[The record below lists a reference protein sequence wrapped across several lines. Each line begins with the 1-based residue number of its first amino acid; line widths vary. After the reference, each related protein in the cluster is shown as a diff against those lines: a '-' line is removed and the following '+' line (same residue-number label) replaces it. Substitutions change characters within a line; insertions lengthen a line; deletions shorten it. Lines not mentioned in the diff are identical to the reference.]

1 MMNNMKY
8 WMIVAALMG
17 SMTTI
22 KAQSSPS
29 SEEASGSAHKI
40 EIGLGADVVSQYI
53 WRGMELGHPSLQPQL
68 SAAWKG
74 LSLSAW
80 GNIGLTNNNDARE
93 LDLTLSYSIGG
104 LSVGVNDYWADG
116 FDTRY
121 FYYKH
126 PDTGHSFEGFVA
138 YDFGI
143 LNVSWQTFF
152 AGYDHMLESDRRAYS
167 SYFEVGAPFR
177 LATCEWRAAAGFVPW
192 KSDYYSTTGFAV
204 TNLSLRAMKEVK
216 ITDSFS
222 LPLFGE
228 LIANPCHQN
237 MYFVFGF
244 TVKAL

>member
-1 MMNNMKY
+1 MMKNMKY

-17 SMTTI
+17 SMTSV

-29 SEEASGSAHKI
+29 SEEASGSANKI

-53 WRGMELGHPSLQPQL
+53 WRGMELAHPSLQPQL

-80 GNIGLTNNNDARE
+80 GNIGLANSDDPRE

-138 YDFGI
+138 YDFDI
-143 LNVSWQTFF
+143 LSVSWQTFF
-152 AGYDHMLESDRRAYS
+152 AGYDHMLESDR
-167 SYFEVGAPFR
+167 
-177 LATCEWRAAAGFVPW
+177 RAAAGFVPW

-237 MYFVFGF
+237 MYLVFGF